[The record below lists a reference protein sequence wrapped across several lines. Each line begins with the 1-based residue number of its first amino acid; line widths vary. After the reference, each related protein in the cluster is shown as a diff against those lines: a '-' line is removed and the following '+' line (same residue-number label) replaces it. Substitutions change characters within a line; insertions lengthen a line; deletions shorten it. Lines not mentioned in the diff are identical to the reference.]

1 MFQKLKKS
9 LRGPV
14 RRAQRDWAMYSEFLR
29 DYRRYRDSAAP
40 SDRTVTEMLS
50 GVNLEAQLTKDYH
63 RVEKGLSLR
72 EPKQPF
78 GAAVERRL
86 SMLIPVAA
94 GAGAGAGADGPD
106 AAAGAAAGA
115 ETADA
120 PYLRFAQEARGALGT
135 WNDRG
140 TIDDDLSPQALPAP
154 LFGAVEMDRLFATR
168 HSVRDF
174 DEHRPVEPATLE
186 EAVRLATYTPSVC
199 NRQAG
204 RVHAFSGADDAA
216 RILAH
221 QTGNAGFR
229 SQVRSVLVVTVERG
243 LFAGTDE
250 RNQRWIDGGLFA
262 MTLVWALHG
271 LGVSSCMLN
280 WSMSNAQSDALRTE
294 AGIPDS
300 EDVICLIAIGYP
312 PQRGF
317 RVARSPRRPV
327 GQVLTTH

>member
-1 MFQKLKKS
+1 MFDTIKKP

-14 RRAQRDWAMYSEFLR
+14 RRAKRGWLMYSEFLR

-40 SDRTVTEMLS
+40 SDEAVTAVVS

-86 SMLIPVAA
+86 AMLIPVA
-94 GAGAGAGADGPD
+94 GAQAS
-106 AAAGAAAGA
+106 
-115 ETADA
+115 EA
-120 PYLRFAQEARGALGT
+120 PYLRFAEDAHGALGS
-135 WNDRG
+135 WNG
-140 TIDDDLSPQALPAP
+140 GGGVDDEVSPPAMPAP
-154 LFGAVEMDRLFATR
+154 LFGAVEMDRFFATR

-174 DEHRPVEPATLE
+174 DETRPVEAATVE
-186 EAVRLATYTPSVC
+186 EAVRLTTYTPSVC

-221 QTGNAGFR
+221 QNGNAGFR

-243 LFAGTDE
+243 LFAGATE
-250 RNQRWIDGGLFA
+250 RNQRWVDGGLFA

-280 WSMSNAQSDALRTE
+280 WSMTNAQSDALRRE

-300 EDVICLIAIGYP
+300 EDVICMIAIGYP
-312 PQRGF
+312 PEQGF

-327 GQVLTTH
+327 SQVLTTH

>member
-1 MFQKLKKS
+1 MFDTIKKP

-14 RRAQRDWAMYSEFLR
+14 RRAKRGWLMYSEFLR

-40 SDRTVTEMLS
+40 VDDAVTPVVS

-72 EPKQPF
+72 RPKQPF
-78 GAAVERRL
+78 GAAVEHRL
-86 SMLIPVAA
+86 SMLIPVA
-94 GAGAGAGADGPD
+94 GAQQAD
-106 AAAGAAAGA
+106 AA
-115 ETADA
+115 
-120 PYLRFAQEARGALGT
+120 YLRFAEDAKGALLT
-135 WNDRG
+135 WNDG
-140 TIDDDLSPQALPAP
+140 GAVDDDVSPPALPAP
-154 LFGAVEMDRLFATR
+154 LFGAVELDRFFATR

-174 DEHRPVEPATLE
+174 DETRPVEPATIE

-204 RVHAFSGADDAA
+204 RVHAFSGAEDAA

-221 QTGNAGFR
+221 QNGNGGFR
-229 SQVRSVLVVTVERG
+229 DQVRSVLVVTVERG
-243 LFAGTDE
+243 LFAGAAE

-280 WSMSNAQSDALRTE
+280 WSMTNDRTDALRQA

-300 EDVICLIAIGYP
+300 EDVICMIAIGYP
-312 PQRGF
+312 PEAGF

-327 GQVLTTH
+327 SQVLTTHE